1 MLPSRLPVFIVV
13 CIFALHLF
21 VGAVYVFGQEKYIPQ
36 IREVPVPP
44 PVKLPAPPEVLPE
57 ATQKPLTA
65 IEAVRIA
72 LAHQA
77 SITAARAGIDKAQGN
92 TMQVRAGGQP
102 TLSVGTTYTGVTASS
117 GGGSSS
123 SSGTSSTASSGG
135 LSALQNVP
143 VTPSSASTGGSTPGY
158 QMNATVR
165 QLIFDFNHTRNSVRQ
180 ALAEEKASTANLTR
194 VQSDTVFN
202 VKNAF
207 FTYVQK
213 YRLVKVNE
221 QNVSTQQKHLEL
233 AQERWKAGVGLP
245 SDVMRAETA
254 VQNAI
259 FNLTQA
265 RSEEQTARINLDI
278 QMGIDPRTPI
288 EVSADPEPLPSSE
301 PVERLFD
308 IAIVQR
314 PEMQQ
319 ALATVGA
326 YLYGLE
332 AAYSNNAPTLTGQT
346 GWFSRGAVL
355 PPGTSYFNA
364 GLILQWYLYD
374 GGNTAGMV
382 KEAQGALKDSR
393 AQLEL
398 IKQSVLQEVAA
409 SVVNLQTAEQRIA
422 TAEAEVANAEETS
435 RLIDGRY
442 KAGLGTF
449 LDVLDAQHAL
459 VTARTNRV
467 NAQSA
472 LDLAR
477 AALAHAIG
485 NPLPSY

>member
-44 PVKLPAPPEVLPE
+44 PVKLPAPPEVLSE

-65 IEAVRIA
+65 LEAVRIA

-77 SITAARAGIDKAQGN
+77 SITVARAGIDKAQGN
-92 TMQVRAGGQP
+92 TMQVRAAGQP

-123 SSGTSSTASSGG
+123 SSGTSSGGSLSS
-135 LSALQNVP
+135 LQNVP
-143 VTPSSASTGGSTPGY
+143 VTPSSSSTGGSTPGY

-165 QLIFDFNHTRNSVRQ
+165 QLIFDFNRTRSSVRQ

-213 YRLVKVNE
+213 YRLVNVNE

-265 RSEEQTARINLDI
+265 RSDEQTARINLAI

-288 EVSADPEPLPSSE
+288 EVSVDSEPLPTSE

-314 PEMQQ
+314 PEMHQ
-319 ALATVGA
+319 ALAAVVADLCGVD
-326 YLYGLE
+326 
-332 AAYSNNAPTLTGQT
+332 AAYSNDAPTLTGQT
-346 GWFSRGAVL
+346 GWFSRGSVL
-355 PPGTSYFNA
+355 PPDTSYFNV

-374 GGNTAGMV
+374 GGSTAGMV
-382 KEAQGALKDSR
+382 KKAKGALDESR

-398 IKQSVLQEVAA
+398 IKQGVLQEVAA
-409 SVVNLQTAEQRIA
+409 SVVNLQTAAQRIS

-449 LDVLDAQHAL
+449 LDVLDAQDAL
-459 VTARTNRV
+459 VTARTNLV

-485 NPLPSY
+485 NPLPGN

>member
-1 MLPSRLPVFIVV
+1 MLLSKLQAIIIVCV
-13 CIFALHLF
+13 LALYVLF
-21 VGAVYVFGQEKYIPQ
+21 GTAEVYGQEHYTPQ

-44 PVKLPAPPEVLPE
+44 PVKLPPPPEVLRE
-57 ATQKPLTA
+57 ATEKPLTA
-65 IEAVRIA
+65 VEAVRIA

-77 SITAARAGIDKAQGN
+77 NITVAKAGVEKSQGN
-92 TMQVRAGGQP
+92 TMQVRAGEQP
-102 TLSVGTTYTGVTASS
+102 TLNVGASYTGVTAPSGGGSAGSSSSGGSS
-117 GGGSSS
+117 GGGL
-123 SSGTSSTASSGG
+123 ST
-135 LSALQNVP
+135 LQNLP
-143 VTPSSASTGGSTPGY
+143 VTPSTSSSGGSTPGY
-158 QMNATVR
+158 QLNATLR
-165 QLIFDFNHTRNSVRQ
+165 QLLYDFNHTRNNVRQ
-180 ALAEEKASTANLTR
+180 ALSEEKASTANLTK

-202 VKNAF
+202 VKSAF
-207 FTYVQK
+207 FNYVQK
-213 YRLVKVNE
+213 YRLVSVNE
-221 QNVSTQQKHLEL
+221 QNVTTQQKHLEL

-254 VQNAI
+254 VQDAI

-265 RSEEQTARINLDI
+265 RSDADNARIVLAI

-288 EVSADPEPLPSSE
+288 ETADDKEPVPSSE
-301 PVERLFD
+301 PVEKLFD
-308 IAIVQR
+308 IALIQR

-319 ALATVGA
+319 ALATLGA
-326 YLYGLE
+326 GVFGLN
-332 AAYSNNAPTLTGQT
+332 AAYSNNAPTLTAQT
-346 GWFSRGAVL
+346 GWFSRGSEL

-364 GLILQWYLYD
+364 GLIMQWYLYD

-382 KEAQGALKDSR
+382 NEAKGAVMEAK
-393 AQLEL
+393 AKLEL
-398 IKQSVLQEVAA
+398 TRQNVLQDVAA
-409 SVVNLQTAEQRIA
+409 SVVNLQAADQRIT
-422 TAEAEVANAEETS
+422 TAEAEVSNAEETV

-449 LDVLDAQHAL
+449 LDVLDAQQAL

-477 AALAHAIG
+477 AALSHAIG

>member
-1 MLPSRLPVFIVV
+1 MLPSKLTVLTIIFIL
-13 CIFALHLF
+13 ALHLCF
-21 VGAVYVFGQEKYIPQ
+21 RAADVFGQEHYVPK

-44 PVKLPAPPEVLPE
+44 PVKLPAPPEVLNE
-57 ATQKPLTA
+57 AVQKPLTA

-77 SITAARAGIDKAQGN
+77 SITAARAGIDKAQGD
-92 TMQVRAGGQP
+92 TMQVRAAGQP

-123 SSGTSSTASSGG
+123 SSGSSSGG
-135 LSALQNVP
+135 SLSSLQSVP
-143 VTPSSASTGGSTPGY
+143 VTPSSSSTGGSAPGY
-158 QMNATVR
+158 QMNATLR
-165 QLIFDFNHTRNSVRQ
+165 QLIYDFNRTRSSVRQ

-194 VQSDTVFN
+194 IQSDTVFN

-207 FTYVQK
+207 FIYVQK
-213 YRLVKVNE
+213 YRLVNVNE

-265 RSEEQTARINLDI
+265 RSDEQTARINLAI

-288 EVSADPEPLPSSE
+288 EVSADSEPLPTSE
-301 PVERLFD
+301 PVEKLFD
-308 IAIVQR
+308 IALVQR

-319 ALATVGA
+319 ALAAVAADLCGVD
-326 YLYGLE
+326 

-346 GWFSRGAVL
+346 GWFSRGSVL
-355 PPGTSYFNA
+355 PPDTSYFNI

-374 GGNTAGMV
+374 GGNTAGLV
-382 KEAQGALKDSR
+382 KKAKGTLDESR

-398 IKQSVLQEVAA
+398 VKQSVLQDVAA

-459 VTARTNRV
+459 VTARTNHV

-485 NPLPSY
+485 NPLPRS